1 MMNIMR
7 KLMGIPVNQNY
18 KTDGTDITWE
28 DTCEFTYPVKGG
40 RVIKVYDAD
49 TITIATRLPLKN
61 VNELYRFS
69 VRLNGIDTPEMK
81 GKNVTEEEKN
91 AAKEAQK
98 FVSDLVLN
106 KYVTLQNV
114 QNEKY
119 GRILADVCI
128 NDIHVNSL
136 LLQERFAVPYDG
148 NTKTKPQSWIKYK
161 TTGELF

>member
-1 MMNIMR
+1 
-7 KLMGIPVNQNY
+7 MGIPVNQNY

>member
-1 MMNIMR
+1 MKIKPFRATPPATVSSVNPTAST
-7 KLMGIPVNQNY
+7 IPV
-18 KTDGTDITWE
+18 KPA
-28 DTCEFTYPVKGG
+28 PV
-40 RVIKVYDAD
+40 
-49 TITIATRLPLKN
+49 
-61 VNELYRFS
+61 S
-69 VRLNGIDTPEMK
+69 
-81 GKNVTEEEKN
+81 EEEKN

-119 GRILADVCI
+119 GRILADVYI

-161 TTGELF
+161 TMGELL